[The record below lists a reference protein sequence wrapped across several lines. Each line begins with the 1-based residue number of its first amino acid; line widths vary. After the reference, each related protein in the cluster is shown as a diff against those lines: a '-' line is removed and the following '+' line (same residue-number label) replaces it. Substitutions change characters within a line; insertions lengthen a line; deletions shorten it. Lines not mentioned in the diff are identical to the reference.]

1 MKQKDNGDAQMK
13 DILSYD
19 EMKEKLEKIE
29 IPDSVIDTVNS
40 GLEKLV
46 STDCR
51 AVGIGI
57 GNEPYEIKDRYVL
70 SLISEI
76 ESRGYYAWTDTSH
89 LWIQL
94 KRNKDDQYL
103 YEYKRNVAKGVYDPQ
118 ASFIIDDVNDVSH
131 YSVPREFIDQTG
143 KYREPSVEL
152 SYLIAAFQEIDKQ
165 VQKQKEEIKELDDR
179 KENDSEKEE
188 SQEQPEI
195 KNTERSLKKSKTFWQ
210 HVKHNY
216 LWYVTFFVTPVVV
229 CSLNNSA
236 RGFMVALTINLWLIL
251 CLYFCHNSK

>member
-19 EMKEKLEKIE
+19 KMKEKLEKIE

-94 KRNKDDQYL
+94 KRNKDD
-103 YEYKRNVAKGVYDPQ
+103 
-118 ASFIIDDVNDVSH
+118 
-131 YSVPREFIDQTG
+131 
-143 KYREPSVEL
+143 
-152 SYLIAAFQEIDKQ
+152 
-165 VQKQKEEIKELDDR
+165 R

-195 KNTERSLKKSKTFWQ
+195 KNTERSLKKSKTF
-210 HVKHNY
+210 
-216 LWYVTFFVTPVVV
+216 
-229 CSLNNSA
+229 
-236 RGFMVALTINLWLIL
+236 
-251 CLYFCHNSK
+251 

>member
-1 MKQKDNGDAQMK
+1 MK

-19 EMKEKLEKIE
+19 EMKAKLEKIE

-46 STDCR
+46 STNCR

-76 ESRGYYAWTDTSH
+76 ESRGYYAWTGTDTSH

-94 KRNKDDQYL
+94 KRNK
-103 YEYKRNVAKGVYDPQ
+103 
-118 ASFIIDDVNDVSH
+118 
-131 YSVPREFIDQTG
+131 
-143 KYREPSVEL
+143 
-152 SYLIAAFQEIDKQ
+152 
-165 VQKQKEEIKELDDR
+165 DDR

-195 KNTERSLKKSKTFWQ
+195 KNAERSLKKSKTFWQ

-216 LWYVTFFVTPVVV
+216 LWYVTFFVIPVVV

-236 RGFMVALTINLWLIL
+236 RGFMVALTINLWLSL
-251 CLYFCHNSK
+251 CLYFCYDRK

>member
-1 MKQKDNGDAQMK
+1 MK

-40 GLEKLV
+40 GLEKLI

-51 AVGIGI
+51 YVWIQI
-57 GNEPYEIKDRYVL
+57 GNGPHEIKGRYVL
-70 SLISEI
+70 SLISKI
-76 ESRGYYAWTDTSH
+76 ESRGYYAWAGTSQ

-94 KRNKDDQYL
+94 KRSKDDC
-103 YEYKRNVAKGVYDPQ
+103 
-118 ASFIIDDVNDVSH
+118 
-131 YSVPREFIDQTG
+131 
-143 KYREPSVEL
+143 
-152 SYLIAAFQEIDKQ
+152 
-165 VQKQKEEIKELDDR
+165 

-188 SQEQPEI
+188 SQEQPKTES
-195 KNTERSLKKSKTFWQ
+195 TERSLKKSKTFWQ

-216 LWYVTFFVTPVVV
+216 LWYVTFFVIPVVV

-236 RGFMVALTINLWLIL
+236 RGFIVALTINLWLIL
-251 CLYFCHNSK
+251 CLCFCQDSK

>member
-1 MKQKDNGDAQMK
+1 M
-13 DILSYD
+13 
-19 EMKEKLEKIE
+19 
-29 IPDSVIDTVNS
+29 
-40 GLEKLV
+40 
-46 STDCR
+46 
-51 AVGIGI
+51 
-57 GNEPYEIKDRYVL
+57 L

-76 ESRGYYAWTDTSH
+76 ESRGYCAWTDTSQ

-94 KRNKDDQYL
+94 KRNK
-103 YEYKRNVAKGVYDPQ
+103 
-118 ASFIIDDVNDVSH
+118 
-131 YSVPREFIDQTG
+131 
-143 KYREPSVEL
+143 
-152 SYLIAAFQEIDKQ
+152 
-165 VQKQKEEIKELDDR
+165 DDR

-251 CLYFCHNSK
+251 CLYFCHDSK

>member
-1 MKQKDNGDAQMK
+1 MK

-29 IPDSVIDTVNS
+29 IPNSVIDRVNS

-70 SLISEI
+70 SLISKI
-76 ESRGYYAWTDTSH
+76 ESRGYYAWADTSQ

-94 KRNKDDQYL
+94 KRSKDDC
-103 YEYKRNVAKGVYDPQ
+103 
-118 ASFIIDDVNDVSH
+118 
-131 YSVPREFIDQTG
+131 
-143 KYREPSVEL
+143 
-152 SYLIAAFQEIDKQ
+152 
-165 VQKQKEEIKELDDR
+165 
-179 KENDSEKEE
+179 KENNSEKEE
-188 SQEQPEI
+188 SQEQPEMES
-195 KNTERSLKKSKTFWQ
+195 TERPLKKSKTFWQ

-216 LWYVTFFVTPVVV
+216 LWYVTFFIIPVAVY
-229 CSLNNSA
+229 SLNNSTH
-236 RGFMVALTINLWLIL
+236 GLMVALTINLWLIL
-251 CLYFCHNSK
+251 CLCFCHGSK

>member
-1 MKQKDNGDAQMK
+1 MK

-19 EMKEKLEKIE
+19 EMKEKLEKID

-40 GLEKLV
+40 GLEKLI

-51 AVGIGI
+51 YVWLQI
-57 GNEPYEIKDRYVL
+57 GNGPHEIKDRYVL

-76 ESRGYYAWTDTSH
+76 KSRGYYVWTDASH

-94 KRNKDDQYL
+94 KMNK
-103 YEYKRNVAKGVYDPQ
+103 
-118 ASFIIDDVNDVSH
+118 
-131 YSVPREFIDQTG
+131 
-143 KYREPSVEL
+143 
-152 SYLIAAFQEIDKQ
+152 
-165 VQKQKEEIKELDDR
+165 DDR

-195 KNTERSLKKSKTFWQ
+195 KNTERPLKKNKTVWQ

-216 LWYVTFFVTPVVV
+216 LWYVTFFVIPVVV

-236 RGFMVALTINLWLIL
+236 RGLMVALTINLWLIL
-251 CLYFCHNSK
+251 CLYFCYDRK

>member
-1 MKQKDNGDAQMK
+1 MK

-29 IPDSVIDTVNS
+29 IPNSVIDTVNS

-70 SLISEI
+70 SLISKI
-76 ESRGYYAWTDTSH
+76 ESRGYYAWAGTSQ

-94 KRNKDDQYL
+94 KRSKDDC
-103 YEYKRNVAKGVYDPQ
+103 
-118 ASFIIDDVNDVSH
+118 
-131 YSVPREFIDQTG
+131 
-143 KYREPSVEL
+143 
-152 SYLIAAFQEIDKQ
+152 
-165 VQKQKEEIKELDDR
+165 

-188 SQEQPEI
+188 SQEQPETES
-195 KNTERSLKKSKTFWQ
+195 TERPLKKSKTFWQ

-216 LWYVTFFVTPVVV
+216 LWYVTFFVIPVVV

-236 RGFMVALTINLWLIL
+236 RGLMVALTINLWLIL
-251 CLYFCHNSK
+251 CLYFCYDRK